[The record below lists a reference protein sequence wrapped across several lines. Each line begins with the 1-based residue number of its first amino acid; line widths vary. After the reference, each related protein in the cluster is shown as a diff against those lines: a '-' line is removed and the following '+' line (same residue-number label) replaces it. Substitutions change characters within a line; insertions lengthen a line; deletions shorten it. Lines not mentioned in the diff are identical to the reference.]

1 MGLWREVVVSS
12 LRIILLSPVAAIM
25 SSFDPLVSA
34 TKVAAAFPQSIR
46 DKTILITGVSPN
58 SLGLATAVA
67 FASQHP
73 SRLILSGRSAEKIQS
88 AVNSLVS
95 AYPLVKYDVLVMD
108 LSSQASV
115 RAAAARI
122 NEDVNIPTVDILINN
137 AGVMA
142 IPDLT
147 FSEDS
152 IETTFATNHI
162 GHFHFTNLIMPKII
176 KASETSSTPTR
187 IINVSS
193 YGHQFSPVRFSD
205 INFSKLASELPEQER
220 PDIEKARFLTGKD
233 WSNGAYA
240 SFASYGQSKTANIL
254 FSVALNQKLGEKYG
268 IASYAVHPGA
278 VDTNINRHADPQ
290 EIETALARIKELGF
304 DSSSRTPDQGANST
318 VLAAVDPALPRVDT
332 SVVDVTGVY
341 LSDCKLDN
349 DTCATFA
356 RDRILAERLWEL
368 SEELVKQKFY
378 Y

>member
-1 MGLWREVVVSS
+1 MEGNRNLVFPYHHSTTDTM
-12 LRIILLSPVAAIM
+12 P
-25 SSFDPLVSA
+25 SFDSLISA

-46 DKTILITGVSPN
+46 NKTILITGVSPN

-67 FASQHP
+67 LASQQP
-73 SRLILSGRSAEKIQS
+73 SRLILSGRSAEKVQS
-88 AVNSLVS
+88 TVDSLVS
-95 AYPLVKYDVLVMD
+95 AYPSVKYDVLLMD

-115 RAAAARI
+115 RAAATRI
-122 NEDVNIPTVDILINN
+122 NEDVNIPTIDILINN

-142 IPDLT
+142 IPTLT
-147 FSEDS
+147 FSEDN

-162 GHFHFTNLIMPKII
+162 GHFLFTNLIMSKII
-176 KASETSSTPTR
+176 KASEVSDTPTR

-205 INFSKLASELPEQER
+205 INFSKLPSELPEQER
-220 PDIEKARFLTGKD
+220 PDIEKAKYLTGND
-233 WSNGAYA
+233 WSNDAYA
-240 SFASYGQSKTANIL
+240 SFSSYGQSKTANIL
-254 FSVALNQKLGEKYG
+254 FSVSLNQKLAEKYG

-290 EIETALARIKELGF
+290 EIETALARVKELGL

-318 VLAAVDPALPRVDT
+318 VLAAVDPGLPPVNT

-349 DTCATFA
+349 DVCATFA
-356 RDRILAERLWEL
+356 RNRGLAERLWTL
-368 SEELVKQKFY
+368 SEELVNQSFEF
-378 Y
+378 